1 MVKSVL
7 DKIYSSEIYTNYL
20 RYNPKWYIYLN
31 QDPLTIN
38 DFEKE
43 VKTNL
48 KMTSSD
54 KIANLKNKLIL
65 LMVWLNISIV
75 NKCQVKILD
84 TCFKICYT
92 TFVLNIGGTNLW

>member
-7 DKIYSSEIYTNYL
+7 DRIYSSEIYTNYL

-54 KIANLKNKLIL
+54 KIANLKKQIDFINGMIKYF
-65 LMVWLNISIV
+65 NS
-75 NKCQVKILD
+75 
-84 TCFKICYT
+84 
-92 TFVLNIGGTNLW
+92 

>member
-1 MVKSVL
+1 MVKSIL
-7 DKIYSSEIYTNYL
+7 DTIYSSEIYTNYL
-20 RYNPKWYIYLN
+20 RYNPKWYIYSN

-54 KIANLKNKLIL
+54 KIANLKKQIDFINGMIKYF
-65 LMVWLNISIV
+65 NS
-75 NKCQVKILD
+75 
-84 TCFKICYT
+84 
-92 TFVLNIGGTNLW
+92 

>member
-7 DKIYSSEIYTNYL
+7 DRIYASDIYTNYL

-54 KIANLKNKLIL
+54 KLATLKKQIDFINGMIKYF
-65 LMVWLNISIV
+65 NS
-75 NKCQVKILD
+75 
-84 TCFKICYT
+84 
-92 TFVLNIGGTNLW
+92 

>member
-54 KIANLKNKLIL
+54 KIANLKKQIDFINGMIKYFNSVKLKYLTLALKYVIL
-65 LMVWLNISIV
+65 LL
-75 NKCQVKILD
+75 
-84 TCFKICYT
+84 Y
-92 TFVLNIGGTNLW
+92 

>member
-20 RYNPKWYIYLN
+20 RYNPKWYIYLY

-43 VKTNL
+43 VKTKL

-54 KIANLKNKLIL
+54 KIANLKKQIDFINGMIKYF
-65 LMVWLNISIV
+65 NS
-75 NKCQVKILD
+75 
-84 TCFKICYT
+84 
-92 TFVLNIGGTNLW
+92 

>member
-20 RYNPKWYIYLN
+20 RYNPKWYIYFN
-31 QDPLTIN
+31 EDPLSIN

-54 KIANLKNKLIL
+54 KIANLKKQIDFINGMIKYF
-65 LMVWLNISIV
+65 NS
-75 NKCQVKILD
+75 
-84 TCFKICYT
+84 
-92 TFVLNIGGTNLW
+92 

>member
-43 VKTNL
+43 VRTNL

-54 KIANLKNKLIL
+54 KIANLKKQIDFINGMIKYF
-65 LMVWLNISIV
+65 NS
-75 NKCQVKILD
+75 
-84 TCFKICYT
+84 
-92 TFVLNIGGTNLW
+92 

>member
-38 DFEKE
+38 DLEKE
-43 VKTNL
+43 EKTNL

-54 KIANLKNKLIL
+54 KIANLKKQIDFINGMIKYF
-65 LMVWLNISIV
+65 NS
-75 NKCQVKILD
+75 
-84 TCFKICYT
+84 
-92 TFVLNIGGTNLW
+92 

>member
-1 MVKSVL
+1 MEVNQQEFIIIITIVGGINGKSVL

-54 KIANLKNKLIL
+54 KIANLKKQIDFINGMIKYF
-65 LMVWLNISIV
+65 NS
-75 NKCQVKILD
+75 
-84 TCFKICYT
+84 
-92 TFVLNIGGTNLW
+92 

>member
-1 MVKSVL
+1 MVKYVL
-7 DKIYSSEIYTNYL
+7 DKIYANDIYTNYL

-31 QDPLTIN
+31 QDPLLFN

-54 KIANLKNKLIL
+54 KIANLKKQIDFINGMIKY
-65 LMVWLNISIV
+65 LNS
-75 NKCQVKILD
+75 
-84 TCFKICYT
+84 
-92 TFVLNIGGTNLW
+92 

>member
-1 MVKSVL
+1 MEQTIL
-7 DKIYSSEIYTNYL
+7 EKIYASDIYTNYL

-31 QDPLTIN
+31 QNPGYFN

-54 KIANLKNKLIL
+54 KIANLKKQIDFINGMLKYL
-65 LMVWLNISIV
+65 
-75 NKCQVKILD
+75 
-84 TCFKICYT
+84 
-92 TFVLNIGGTNLW
+92 TN

>member
-7 DKIYSSEIYTNYL
+7 DKIYSSAMETNYL

-43 VKTNL
+43 VKTTL

-54 KIANLKNKLIL
+54 KIANLKKQIDFINGMIKYF
-65 LMVWLNISIV
+65 NS
-75 NKCQVKILD
+75 
-84 TCFKICYT
+84 
-92 TFVLNIGGTNLW
+92 

>member
-54 KIANLKNKLIL
+54 KIANLKKQIDFINGMIKYL
-65 LMVWLNISIV
+65 
-75 NKCQVKILD
+75 
-84 TCFKICYT
+84 Y
-92 TFVLNIGGTNLW
+92 

>member
-7 DKIYSSEIYTNYL
+7 DKIYASDIYTNYL

-54 KIANLKNKLIL
+54 KIANLKKQIDFINGMIKYF
-65 LMVWLNISIV
+65 NS
-75 NKCQVKILD
+75 
-84 TCFKICYT
+84 
-92 TFVLNIGGTNLW
+92 